1 MEEMTNAVKPYES
14 LEFTDDFIFWKVL
27 TTDLDLC
34 RELLE
39 LVLGVEIEK
48 VELAEGQKTMQP
60 QPDSHGIRLD
70 VYVVDEAHSVYD
82 IDMQTKLSEHLPKRM
97 RYYQSVIDLNQLES
111 GKSYSMLNRSY
122 VIFICLADLFL
133 LHFSQNTK

>member
-1 MEEMTNAVKPYES
+1 
-14 LEFTDDFIFWKVL
+14 
-27 TTDLDLC
+27 
-34 RELLE
+34 
-39 LVLGVEIEK
+39 
-48 VELAEGQKTMQP
+48 MQP
-60 QPDSHGIRLD
+60 QPGSHGIRLD
-70 VYVVDEAHSVYD
+70 VYVVDEANSVYD

-97 RYYQSVIDLNQLES
+97 RYYQIVIDLNQLES

>member
-48 VELAEGQKTMQP
+48 VELA
-60 QPDSHGIRLD
+60 
-70 VYVVDEAHSVYD
+70 
-82 IDMQTKLSEHLPKRM
+82 
-97 RYYQSVIDLNQLES
+97 
-111 GKSYSMLNRSY
+111 
-122 VIFICLADLFL
+122 DLFL